1 MSCDFGSS
9 FYDVL
14 GISPMASLTEI
25 KQSYRKLALKYH
37 PDRNLGDVDY
47 ATEIFKRIAEAYSIL
62 SDEGSRINY
71 DNKLKSAVSLTSSNF
86 NSKQDPSNDYSFYKT
101 NSASVPTAPAWAK
114 NSSPHYNTTPSYSP
128 PEPNPIIFSCSF
140 SIRKAHIIFNDF
152 FADFEEFEGGEVR
165 NPYLSIKNRNQTN
178 ERNQL
183 VSYNP
188 SVARNIR
195 YSHSMSPSEQRLYRN
210 VDNRDKFKNSTFNSW
225 NPSGDSCSDSPKPA
239 TQFLYVFGTDSE
251 KNRNLKLVHRRRNM
265 V

>member
-1 MSCDFGSS
+1 MSCDLGSN

-14 GISPMASLTEI
+14 GILPTASLTEI
-25 KQSYRKLALKYH
+25 KQSYRKQALKYH
-37 PDRNLGDVDY
+37 PDRNLGNVDY

-62 SDEGSRINY
+62 SDEGLRIKY
-71 DNKLKSAVSLTSSNF
+71 DNKLNSAISLSSSNF
-86 NSKQDPSNDYSFYKT
+86 SSKQDPKNDYSFYKA
-101 NSASVPTAPAWAK
+101 NSASVPTVPAWTK
-114 NSSPHYNTTPSYSP
+114 TSSPHNNTNPSYSP

-140 SIRKAHIIFNDF
+140 SILKAHTIFNDF
-152 FADFEEFEGGEVR
+152 FTDFEEFEGGEVR
-165 NPYLSIKNRNQTN
+165 NPYISIRNRNQAN
-178 ERNQL
+178 NSNQL

-210 VDNRDKFKNSTFNSW
+210 LDVRDKYKNSTFNSW
-225 NPSGDSCSDSPKPA
+225 NPSDDGSSASPKPA